1 MTEEEKWQR
10 ARINR
15 ASEMA
20 RRALARR
27 DQNGVNHWVA
37 QFAVEV
43 RQLNRIIRRRTSA
56 EAHQRLLESISR
68 HPSAWR
74 NPRIED
80 HR

>member
-27 DQNGVNHWVA
+27 DQTSVNHWVA

-43 RQLNRIIRRRTSA
+43 RRLNAITRRRTSA
-56 EAHQRLLESISR
+56 ANHKRLLESISR

-74 NPRIED
+74 PQTTED
-80 HR
+80 RW

>member
-10 ARINR
+10 ARISR

-27 DQNGVNHWVA
+27 DQTGVNHWVA

-43 RQLNRIIRRRTSA
+43 RRLNAITRHRKSA
-56 EAHQRLLESISR
+56 ASHQRLLESISR

-74 NPRIED
+74 PKTDED
-80 HR
+80 RW

>member
-10 ARINR
+10 ARISR

-27 DQNGVNHWVA
+27 DQTGVNHWVA

-43 RQLNRIIRRRTSA
+43 RQLNRITRRRRSDA
-56 EAHQRLLESISR
+56 AHQRLLESISR
-68 HPSAWR
+68 HPSVWR
-74 NPRIED
+74 NPRFED
-80 HR
+80 R

>member
-1 MTEEEKWQR
+1 MSEEEKWQR
-10 ARINR
+10 ARISR

-27 DQNGVNHWVA
+27 DQAGVDHWVA

-43 RQLNRIIRRRTSA
+43 RRLNKITRHRTSA
-56 EAHQRLLESISR
+56 DSHRRLLESINR

-74 NPRIED
+74 GED
-80 HR
+80 H

>member
-1 MTEEEKWQR
+1 MSEEEKWQR
-10 ARINR
+10 ARISR

-43 RQLNRIIRRRTSA
+43 RRLNKITRHRKSG
-56 EAHQRLLESISR
+56 EAHRRLLESISR
-68 HPSAWR
+68 HPSVWR
-74 NPRIED
+74 RED
-80 HR
+80 H

>member
-10 ARINR
+10 ARISR

-20 RRALARR
+20 GRALARR
-27 DQNGVNHWVA
+27 DQTGVNHWVA

-43 RQLNRIIRRRTSA
+43 RQLNRITRRRRSA
-56 EAHQRLLESISR
+56 DAHQRLLESIAR
-68 HPSAWR
+68 HPSVWR